1 MHNRKLIYVTLVLL
15 AIFGSIYVYF
25 NYFFNPLTFRQ
36 DNITYLSW
44 SDYTRPVQVEYLL
57 FDEKGC
63 KKKTVNNEAEVQRV
77 FDQLKQGLTLVP
89 SADKLNEQKRGRKVT
104 LVVRRLD
111 DEATVLNV
119 EGFAGQGQVTLS
131 HNNRRMEL
139 TEDLKRLIDERLTQA
154 EYLTN

>member
-15 AIFGSIYVYF
+15 AIFGCVYVYL

-36 DNITYLSW
+36 DDVTYLSW
-44 SDYTRPVQVEYLL
+44 GNYTRLVQVEYLL
-57 FDEKGC
+57 FDETGC
-63 KKKTVNNEAEVQRV
+63 KKKTVTNEAEVQRV

-89 SADKLNEQKRGRKVT
+89 SADKLNEQQGGLN
-104 LVVRRLD
+104 LVIRRLD
-111 DEATVLNV
+111 DEAIVLNV

-131 HNNRRMEL
+131 HNNRRVEL
-139 TEDLKRLIDERLTQA
+139 TEDLKQLIAERLAQA

>member
-15 AIFGSIYVYF
+15 AIFGCVYVYL

-36 DNITYLSW
+36 DDVTYLSW
-44 SDYTRPVQVEYLL
+44 GDYTRLVQVEYLL
-57 FDEKGC
+57 FDETGC
-63 KKKTVNNEAEVQRV
+63 KKKTVTNEAEVQRV

-89 SADKLNEQKRGRKVT
+89 SADKLNEQQGGLN
-104 LVVRRLD
+104 LVIRRLD
-111 DEATVLNV
+111 DEAIVLNV

-131 HNNRRMEL
+131 HNNRRVEL
-139 TEDLKRLIDERLTQA
+139 TEDLKQLIAERLAQA